1 MQATAYQTAIESYL
15 LRITSR
21 ATAILSEGGRK
32 AATHIRKLKTSAR
45 RTLIQRGLSPL
56 VADQYVA
63 DAITEAE
70 AYHL

>member
-1 MQATAYQTAIESYL
+1 MPTTYQNSIESYL

-21 ATAILSEGGRK
+21 AIAILSEGGRK
-32 AATHIRKLKTSAR
+32 SSSQLRKLKTTSR
-45 RTLIQRGLSPL
+45 RTLILRGLSPL

-70 AYHL
+70 AYLF